1 MISRRE
7 INRDITNEIEKDKRI
22 NFSKKLSKV
31 LVIIIFIITL
41 FFLYMRFVGTSFIVT
56 REKYL
61 YDNIPNSFHGLKI
74 VQISDLLYGGTIRD
88 SELTKISKEI
98 KKIKPDIIVFTGD
111 LVHTSYNLIKSEN
124 LIKFFKELEAPYGKY
139 AVYGELDKDDFVK
152 VMNEAGFT
160 ILNNDT
166 KELFNKEVD
175 GITVKGLNINNP
187 TSVNNTDGYNICLIH
202 NYDYFDKFN
211 TNCDITL
218 AGHTLY
224 GEIKLP
230 KIAGIFN
237 ESKYSKDYYKEG
249 DNDIYIS
256 NGLGSKH
263 YLRLFNHPS
272 LNVYRIYKK

>member
-160 ILNNDT
+160 ILNNDN

-211 TNCDITL
+211 TNCDVTL

-237 ESKYSKDYYKEG
+237 ESKYSDSYYKEG

-256 NGLGSKH
+256 NLLGSKH
-263 YLRLFNHPS
+263 Y
-272 LNVYRIYKK
+272 

>member
-139 AVYGELDKDDFVK
+139 AVYGELDKDEFVK

>member
-124 LIKFFKELEAPYGKY
+124 LIKFFKELKAPYGKY

>member
-237 ESKYSKDYYKEG
+237 ESKYSDSYYKEG

>member
-74 VQISDLLYGGTIRD
+74 VQISDLLYGGTIKD

-139 AVYGELDKDDFVK
+139 AVYGELDKDEFVK